1 MFGEK
6 ESEKIEGSKEPKEI
20 TKTIKDDNDN
30 RKYYKNM
37 DSSKDYKRNMKK
49 KYNND
54 IVWTRATSRNQS
66 TPNLQAIKI
75 LDAHNKEEVY
85 RY

>member
-1 MFGEK
+1 
-6 ESEKIEGSKEPKEI
+6 
-20 TKTIKDDNDN
+20 
-30 RKYYKNM
+30 
-37 DSSKDYKRNMKK
+37 MKLLQK

-75 LDAHNKEEVY
+75 LDAHNKEVRTIYDDINASSSQKNRNQLYEVIRKISKETVKELRVY
-85 RY
+85 KIK

>member
-1 MFGEK
+1 
-6 ESEKIEGSKEPKEI
+6 
-20 TKTIKDDNDN
+20 
-30 RKYYKNM
+30 
-37 DSSKDYKRNMKK
+37 MKLLQK

-75 LDAHNKEEVY
+75 LDAHNKEVRTIYDDINASSSQKNRNQLYEVI
-85 RY
+85 RKNIKRNSKRIKSL